1 MARALWEVISETEH
15 GLCTWH
21 IMKNGI
27 KHLGNLMKDGPNFL
41 SNFKKCMYDN
51 EEETNVEASW
61 RTLLLK
67 YNVEENTW
75 LNSTYQIKEKWAA
88 CYMKYAFTLGMRSTQ
103 LSESINSDI
112 KSCTRPNLNIK
123 QFERIVKEKRY
134 SELKQDYE
142 MRQKLPRMIIQSSPM
157 IRKLSQEYTPPMF
170 NLFQREWDLIA
181 ATNIYKKKM
190 EANGEYVIT
199 MVDENGEW
207 RVSYESQIEN
217 GELTITCSCRKF
229 EKWGILC
236 CHLLRIL
243 FRKDVKLLP
252 NKYILK
258 WLESSNRYKQ
268 LCAMLMRLA
277 DEASDYPEACS
288 LVYQGVLELS
298 KKVAEI
304 RLNQSPHGPHDS
316 TCEATRLKMKTT
328 FHHQIGFSVVLQQRS
343 QSKNKT
349 TLEEPNGINASISC
363 KTKFEPERF
372 FSQLLLLE
380 TLQDLQFYCKAL
392 RS

>member
-1 MARALWEVISETEH
+1 
-15 GLCTWH
+15 
-21 IMKNGI
+21 
-27 KHLGNLMKDGPNFL
+27 
-41 SNFKKCMYDN
+41 MYDN
-51 EEETNVEASW
+51 EEETNFEASW

-67 YNVEENTW
+67 YNVEENMW
-75 LNSTYQIKEKWAA
+75 LNSAYQIKEKWAA
-88 CYMKYAFTLGMRSTQ
+88 CYMKYAFTLGMHSTQ

-112 KSCTRPNLNIK
+112 KSCTRPNLNINQFFK

-190 EANGEYVIT
+190 EANGEYLIT

-258 WLESSNRYKQ
+258 RY
-268 LCAMLMRLA
+268 
-277 DEASDYPEACS
+277 
-288 LVYQGVLELS
+288 
-298 KKVAEI
+298 
-304 RLNQSPHGPHDS
+304 
-316 TCEATRLKMKTT
+316 TRQARCDTYNDNS
-328 FHHQIGFSVVLQQRS
+328 GR
-343 QSKNKT
+343 
-349 TLEEPNGINASISC
+349 
-363 KTKFEPERF
+363 
-372 FSQLLLLE
+372 
-380 TLQDLQFYCKAL
+380 
-392 RS
+392 